1 MGLVAVWQ
9 VDPSGQRPSLCLYAA
24 ACNRLNHE
32 LVYSCNGLNQA
43 SGFLAR
49 PSTPICVLAG
59 SCSRHRRPAATKGR
73 NTGSLDQGTT
83 PAGRQG
89 LSLAAAAS
97 TTQLLPAGLHVWIR
111 FVSGQYPMSI
121 DE

>member
-9 VDPSGQRPSLCLYAA
+9 VDPSGQRLSLCLYAA
-24 ACNRLNHE
+24 TCNRLNHE

-59 SCSRHRRPAATKGR
+59 SCSRRRRPAAAKGHNMEESR
-73 NTGSLDQGTT
+73 
-83 PAGRQG
+83 R
-89 LSLAAAAS
+89 
-97 TTQLLPAGLHVWIR
+97 
-111 FVSGQYPMSI
+111 
-121 DE
+121 

>member
-9 VDPSGQRPSLCLYAA
+9 VDPSGQCPSLCLYAA
-24 ACNRLNHE
+24 ACNRWNHE

-59 SCSRHRRPAATKGR
+59 SCSHRRRLAAAKGR
-73 NTGSLDQGTT
+73 NSWYQI
-83 PAGRQG
+83 QC
-89 LSLAAAAS
+89 SLARFRVTSAEIRRFASKTGLVGEIDLCAARNR
-97 TTQLLPAGLHVWIR
+97 P
-111 FVSGQYPMSI
+111 
-121 DE
+121 